1 MPQILW
7 TMYFLEAQG
16 YGTDE
21 NILYKYNM
29 SVVLLEN
36 NGGES
41 ITNNPKHINVRYY
54 FIKEQVESGEGVIEH
69 CQTTEMLGNHFTK
82 PLQGALF
89 MKFRAEMII
98 IPYYL
103 NM

>member
-7 TMYFLEAQG
+7 TTYFLEAQG

-69 CQTTEMLGNHFTK
+69 CQTTDILGNHFTK
-82 PLQGALF
+82 PLKGALF